1 MNCDLLCVRWAFKH
15 KSQGLLCYAQCDSVR
30 VQGSTLYTHTATQR
44 ETHSI
49 SGYGPDPACV
59 CTIQNNVEASSAA
72 AIRAVPS
79 AAPEEKK
86 AWARCNVVTEYTA
99 VIITP

>member
-1 MNCDLLCVRWAFKH
+1 MTFFAIAGHSNTKAKAY
-15 KSQGLLCYAQCDSVR
+15 YAMHNVTVCEYKAA
-30 VQGSTLYTHTATQR
+30 LFTHTDTQR

-59 CTIQNNVEASSAA
+59 CTIQNNMEASSAA

-86 AWARCNVVTEYTA
+86 SMGSLLC
-99 VIITP
+99 PSC